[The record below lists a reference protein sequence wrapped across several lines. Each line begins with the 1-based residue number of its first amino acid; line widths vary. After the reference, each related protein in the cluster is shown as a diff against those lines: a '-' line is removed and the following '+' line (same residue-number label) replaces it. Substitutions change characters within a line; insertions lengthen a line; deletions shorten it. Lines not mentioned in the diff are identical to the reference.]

1 MTYTDRQVAN
11 LTAALIKAEAY
22 ISSGRVHSAHETI
35 ITALGQHRSG
45 LATMDQ
51 ITAFDNSIATIGA
64 AVNYVVATSPGTAQT
79 TGPETAA

>member
-22 ISSGRVHSAHETI
+22 IGSGRVHTARETI

-45 LATMDQ
+45 LASMDQ
-51 ITAFDNSIATIGA
+51 ITAFDNSIAAIGA
-64 AVNYVVATSPGTAQT
+64 AVNGQPPAAKAAPTN
-79 TGPETAA
+79 PETAA